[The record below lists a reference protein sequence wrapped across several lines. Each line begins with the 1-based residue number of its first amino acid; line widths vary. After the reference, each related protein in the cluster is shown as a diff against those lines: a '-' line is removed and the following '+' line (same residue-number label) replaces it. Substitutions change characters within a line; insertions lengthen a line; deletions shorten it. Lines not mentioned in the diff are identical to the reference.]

1 MPFIQPQ
8 ERAQEMPIAAALQAV
23 FVANPVFI
31 ADPVFIALLAESAP
45 LAPIFLPGIG
55 ATWDPIGACVMG
67 GTST

>member
-23 FVANPVFI
+23 FVAWPVFI
-31 ADPVFIALLAESAP
+31 AMLVESAP

>member
-23 FVANPVFI
+23 FVASPVFI
-31 ADPVFIALLAESAP
+31 ATLAESAP
-45 LAPIFLPGIG
+45 LAPIFLLGIG
-55 ATWDPIGACVMG
+55 ATWDPIGTCVMG